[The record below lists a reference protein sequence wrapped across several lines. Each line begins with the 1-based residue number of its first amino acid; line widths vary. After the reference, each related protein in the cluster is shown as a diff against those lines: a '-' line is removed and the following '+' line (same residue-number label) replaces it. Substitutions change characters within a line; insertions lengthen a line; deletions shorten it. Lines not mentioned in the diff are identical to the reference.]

1 MLFSVVSGKQ
11 FVQRFG
17 GTDHGSRVLREEIEE
32 PVFAWHEFPKPAQHS
47 IHP

>member
-1 MLFSVVSGKQ
+1 MLLGVVSGKQ
-11 FVQRFG
+11 FIQRFG
-17 GTDHGSRVLREEIEE
+17 GPHDCSRVLREEIEE